1 MTVCPLE
8 YRYGTAEMRRLFSRE
23 NLVTRMV
30 EVELALLQ
38 GLASAGLAP
47 EECGSIGGVTVRPSM
62 LDEAERRIGH
72 EVAALAEIL
81 AEKLGGCGKY
91 VHLGATSNDIIDTA
105 WALVLRDALSI
116 IGSRLWSLIGA
127 LRRLAEEHMD
137 TLMVGRT
144 HGQHALPVTLGF
156 KAANYVYEFS
166 RSIVRLCEARRRVVL
181 GKMSGAVGTMAAW
194 GSAGLLVEAEALAR
208 LGLKPHPI
216 STQVAPRDGYAELA
230 AVLAIL
236 ASQLDRLATEVRE
249 LSRPEIGE
257 LAEPGSRR
265 RVGSSTMP
273 HKSNPTL
280 SERVSGLARI
290 VRGLAVAGFEN
301 LVLWHERDLSNSSAE
316 RLLLPHMF
324 MLVDQMLADA
334 ARIVEGLEVRAEAMR
349 RNLELSRGAILSEA
363 VMVKLVEKGVPR
375 HEAHRLLRRLA
386 LRAEAE
392 GKGFAELVKESPE
405 VSDLLGGELDE
416 ILDPSNYLGMY
427 RELVA
432 RAFEYA
438 ERAAEV
444 CGYSNSSQ
452 GSTRTCSYST

>member
-1 MTVCPLE
+1 MCPLE
-8 YRYGTAEMRRLFSRE
+8 YRYGSAEMRRLFSRKT
-23 NLVTRMV
+23 LVARMV
-30 EVELALLQ
+30 DVELALLR

-47 EECGSIGGVTVRPSM
+47 RKCGSIRGVPVRPET
-62 LDEAERRIGH
+62 LDKVEERTGH

-81 AEKLGGCGKY
+81 AEKLGECGKY
-91 VHLGATSNDIIDTA
+91 VHLGATSNDVIDTA
-105 WALVLRDALSI
+105 WALVLRDALAI
-116 IGSRLWSLIGA
+116 VRDRLCSLIGA

-144 HGQHALPVTLGF
+144 HGQHALPITLGF

-166 RSIVRLCEARRRVVL
+166 RSLQRLCEAGRRVVL

-194 GSAGLLVEAEALAR
+194 GSAGLLVEAETLSS

-230 AVLAIL
+230 SILAIL
-236 ASQLDRLATEVRE
+236 ASQLDRLAVEVRE

-273 HKSNPTL
+273 HKSNPIL

-290 VRGLAVAGFEN
+290 VRSLAVAGFEN
-301 LVLWHERDLSNSSAE
+301 IVLWHERDLSNSSAE
-316 RLLLPHMF
+316 RVLLPHIF
-324 MLVDQMLADA
+324 MLVDQMLVDA
-334 ARIVEGLEVRAEAMR
+334 TRVVEGLEVRAEAMR
-349 RNLELSRGAILSEA
+349 RNLELSRGATLSEA
-363 VMVKLVEKGVPR
+363 VMVRLVGKGVPR

-386 LRAEAE
+386 LMAEAE
-392 GKGFAELVKESPE
+392 GKGFAELIRESPE
-405 VSDLLGGELDE
+405 VADLLGEGLDE
-416 ILDPSNYLGMY
+416 ALEPRNYLGMY
-427 RELVA
+427 RELAA
-432 RAFEYA
+432 RAFKYA
-438 ERAAEV
+438 EKVAEK
-444 CGYSNSSQ
+444 CGYSSSSQ

>member
-1 MTVCPLE
+1 MCPLE
-8 YRYGTAEMRRLFSRE
+8 YRYGSAEMRKLFSRE
-23 NLVTRMV
+23 NLVARMV
-30 EVELALLQ
+30 DVELALLR

-47 EECGSIGGVTVRPSM
+47 GECGSVGSVAVGLDT
-62 LDEAERRIGH
+62 LDEAEARIGH
-72 EVAALAEIL
+72 EVAALAEVL
-81 AEKLGGCGKY
+81 AEKLGECGKY

-105 WALVLRDALSI
+105 WALVLRDALGI
-116 IGSRLWSLIGA
+116 IGGRLRSLIAA
-127 LRRLAEEHMD
+127 LRRLAEKHMD

-144 HGQHALPVTLGF
+144 HGQHALPITLGF

-166 RSIVRLCEARRRVVL
+166 RSLERLCETRHRVVL

-194 GSAGLLVEAEALAR
+194 GSAGLLVEAEALSS
-208 LGLKPHPI
+208 LGLEPHPI

-236 ASQLDRLATEVRE
+236 ASQLDKLAVEVRE

-273 HKSNPTL
+273 HKSNPVL
-280 SERVSGLARI
+280 SERVSGLARV
-290 VRGLAVAGFEN
+290 VRGLAAAGFEN
-301 LVLWHERDLSNSSAE
+301 IVLWHERDLSNSSAE
-316 RLLLPHMF
+316 RMLLPHLF
-324 MLVDQMLADA
+324 MLVDQMLIDA
-334 ARIVEGLEVRAEAMR
+334 TRVVEGLEVRVEAMR
-349 RNLELSRGAILSEA
+349 RNLELGGGAALSEA
-363 VMVKLVEKGVPR
+363 VMVKLVGKSVPR

-392 GKGFAELVKESPE
+392 GKSFAELVRGNPE
-405 VSDLLGGELDE
+405 VASLLGDELDE
-416 ILDPSNYLGMY
+416 ILEPSNYLGMY

-432 RAFEYA
+432 RAFKYA
-438 ERAAEV
+438 DMVAEK
-444 CGYSNSSQ
+444 CGYSSSSQ